1 MTRKQQYKKSLE
13 LTKNELSTPK
23 APTPEE
29 RMKQL
34 TAKVPQ
40 DIIKFTPKTEKAMR
54 LLEKQN
60 TIVFVCDLK
69 ATKPEIKMA
78 IEQLYSVKPK
88 KVNTAIT
95 FKGEKRAYAIFSK
108 EHSAIEIAS
117 AADII

>member
-1 MTRKQQYKKSLE
+1 MTKKQQYRKSIK
-13 LTKNELSTPK
+13 LTENELKTPK
-23 APTPEE
+23 PLTPEE
-29 RMKQL
+29 RMKQIAPRL
-34 TAKVPQ
+34 AQ
-40 DIIKFTPKTEKAMR
+40 DIIKCAAKTEKAMQ
-54 LLEKQN
+54 LMEKSN
-60 TIVFVCDLK
+60 TIIFVCDIR
-69 ATKPEIKMA
+69 ATKPEIKQA